1 MPHTALASRLKTL
14 EKRLAPADPYQ
25 TLPACIADW
34 QRGTGPV
41 PVFRCFDRVLWGYFC
56 IQDRPRRMSDVLRQI
71 DAIDVAFFNL
81 LLEWEPGLPLDDVE
95 AGSRFITDLGRR
107 SIGWKCLLLNFQQ
120 LKDCLRR
127 HRQSLTFNGDLDMPY
142 EAREVMLADT
152 VRQLRF
158 NSLTE
163 AEHADPFLSAHPCHP
178 WP

>member
-1 MPHTALASRLKTL
+1 M
-14 EKRLAPADPYQ
+14 AD
-25 TLPACIADW
+25 
-34 QRGTGPV
+34 V
-41 PVFRCFDRVLWGYFC
+41 
-56 IQDRPRRMSDVLRQI
+56 RRQFAEI
-71 DAIDVAFFNL
+71 DLAFFNL

-107 SIGWKCLLLNFQQ
+107 SIGWKCLFLNLQQ

-127 HRQSLTFNGDLDMPY
+127 HRQSLTFNGDLDMLY
-142 EAREVMLADT
+142 DAHEATLADT

-158 NSLTE
+158 DSLTD